1 MESVASRP
9 FGTLSGCLYAAHGA
23 YLIIAG
29 LFLALFSWLI
39 PQLLIKVVTSEVVDA
54 RDLPDVA
61 RGVLEHRA
69 LMPLLALPVVVFG
82 LLLVNKVPSRSVWL
96 VMGLLS
102 TLLPA
107 GLLIYTFVVT
117 IAILYRGPA
126 L

>member
-1 MESVASRP
+1 MNSRP

-23 YLIIAG
+23 YLIVAG
-29 LFLALFSWLI
+29 LFLAAFSWII
-39 PQLLIKVVTSEVVDA
+39 PILLIKVVNSGVVEQ
-54 RDLPDVA
+54 RHLPDLA

-69 LMPLLALPVVVFG
+69 LMPLLALPCIVFG

-96 VMGLLS
+96 VLGLLS
-102 TLLPA
+102 TAIPA

-117 IAILYRGPA
+117 IGLLYRAP